1 MPRMHSEEYLVFE
14 RLHERERQIEL
25 QHHLAHQNETQTNN
39 FQRMMVSIGGFFKS
53 ARPKNTKGEAT

>member
-14 RLHERERQIEL
+14 RLHERERQLEL
-25 QHHLAHQNETQTNN
+25 QHKLATHNEPQLNN

-53 ARPKNTKGEAT
+53 ARHKNAKGEAT